1 MQESTGDE
9 TQGKFWCRVL
19 WPSDLFVLVK
29 TLLVLCR
36 WLLPGQRN
44 LRRTRVSRGV
54 AQGAMNRSNTDAER
68 FCNVGGLFGIGK
80 DCNE

>member
-1 MQESTGDE
+1 MEEASGDE
-9 TQGKFWCRVL
+9 TQGKFWCGVL

-36 WLLPGQRN
+36 GLLPGQRN

-54 AQGAMNRSNTDAER
+54 AQGAMNRINTDAEG
-68 FCNVGGLFGIGK
+68 FCRGGGLFGIGK
-80 DCNE
+80 DWNE